1 MTFNTLL
8 YSIWCIGNGW
18 KQNRMNLRSLEDI
31 IQQQISVFLYQI
43 ARKLRIFKKCS
54 NQRAPYTWSWMLNS
68 LKFLLPLAFSQSDA
82 WKSASSACTDDVFP
96 ACLSICGMK
105 TKCRIDRFH
114 FQCFLC
120 NDLWGSF
127 KLTLMSKARKAIVV
141 FIFLVACVLSLN
153 FAGEGTLI
161 EFCLSNCET
170 RKFCLVCACLS
181 DQKVYDFILFFVN
194 SSYFTP
200 CFCYVEVVSFSLF
213 IGFGSSKVK
222 MKLIRNF
229 NVLIIFEQSVQA
241 RMIQDYM
248 SNTLFVSLFLL
259 LLFHICFT

>member
-1 MTFNTLL
+1 
-8 YSIWCIGNGW
+8 
-18 KQNRMNLRSLEDI
+18 
-31 IQQQISVFLYQI
+31 
-43 ARKLRIFKKCS
+43 
-54 NQRAPYTWSWMLNS
+54 MLNS

-82 WKSASSACTDDVFP
+82 WKSASSAYTDDVFP
-96 ACLSICGMK
+96 ACLRICGMK

-181 DQKVYDFILFFVN
+181 DQKVRIRFHFIFCEFFVF
-194 SSYFTP
+194 YP
-200 CFCYVEVVSFSLF
+200 V
-213 IGFGSSKVK
+213 
-222 MKLIRNF
+222 
-229 NVLIIFEQSVQA
+229 
-241 RMIQDYM
+241 
-248 SNTLFVSLFLL
+248 FLL
-259 LLFHICFT
+259 CRSCFVFSFYRFWKF